1 MLHTLK
7 KTALSVLDL
16 VLPRCCTVCGRRL
29 MMFEKHICTGC
40 LADLPLTFN
49 WTLPHNPMAD
59 KFNERIQET
68 LCRNSAT
75 AGHVDYSFAVSLFFF
90 NSEALYRKI
99 PYSIKYHGD
108 IPSGLF
114 FGRMLGEKITVSPV
128 LNDID
133 IIIPVPLYWSRQWK
147 RGYNQAEAIAKG
159 IALALHSEVRT
170 DILYRRHRTRTQTR
184 LDVEEKSRNVRGAF
198 GLRKSIPPR
207 TRHILIVDDVF
218 TTGATLHACYLALR
232 KVSENIRISIATLA
246 MVSN

>member
-1 MLHTLK
+1 
-7 KTALSVLDL
+7 
-16 VLPRCCTVCGRRL
+16 
-29 MMFEKHICTGC
+29 MFEKHICTGC

-68 LCRNSAT
+68 LCRDSAT

-170 DILYRRHRTRTQTR
+170 DILYRRHHTATQTR
-184 LDVEEKSRNVRGAF
+184 LDVREKALNVKDAF
-198 GLRKSIPPR
+198 ALRKGFPPG
-207 TRHILIVDDVF
+207 TGHILLVDDVF
-218 TTGATLHACYLALR
+218 TTGATLHACYQAVR
-232 KVSENIRISIATLA
+232 KARKDILVSIATLA